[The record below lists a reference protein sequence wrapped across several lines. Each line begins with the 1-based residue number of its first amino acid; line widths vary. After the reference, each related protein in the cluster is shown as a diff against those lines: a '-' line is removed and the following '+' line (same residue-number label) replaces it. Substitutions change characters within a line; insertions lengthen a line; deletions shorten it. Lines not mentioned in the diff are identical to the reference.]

1 MSGPVIWVGQPGALE
16 ECGSVFVLMLE
27 SGDET
32 FRFAMPPHA
41 ARRLCE
47 TGIRAVADWER
58 KAASFEPLPLS
69 VSAPREK
76 RPKG

>member
-1 MSGPVIWVGQPGALE
+1 MSGPIIWAGQPGRLE
-16 ECGSVFVLMLE
+16 ERGGVFMLTLE

-47 TGIRAVADWER
+47 TGIRAVSAWER
-58 KAASFEPLPLS
+58 KAASFEPLPLP
-69 VSAPREK
+69 VSRGR
-76 RPKG
+76 RPKR